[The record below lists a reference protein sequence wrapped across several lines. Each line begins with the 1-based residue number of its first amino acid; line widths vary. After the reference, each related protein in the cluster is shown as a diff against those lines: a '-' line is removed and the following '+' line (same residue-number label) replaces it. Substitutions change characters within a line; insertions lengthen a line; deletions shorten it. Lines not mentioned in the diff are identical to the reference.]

1 MIRRAARRGLAT
13 LALTGLCAALPA
25 RAEDP
30 APAPRFPAS
39 GNFDLSLQVGSR
51 QRTYLVHLPPGFA
64 EREKLPALLAFHGGG
79 GSAQGFQ
86 KYAGLDAV
94 ADREGFV
101 VVYPDGSGRLGR
113 RLLTW
118 NAGGCCGPAREDR
131 VDDVGYALRVLAD
144 LSRDLPL
151 DRTRVYAT
159 GHSNGAMMAY
169 RLAAEA
175 ADRIAA
181 IAPVAGAMQVA
192 SFQPSRPVPVLHI
205 HSVDDPRALY
215 AGGLGP
221 AFPFTKLRVEHNPV
235 ETELARWIKLDGCAA
250 DPQLEEERL
259 ATGDGVKGGQ
269 TARLLDYA
277 PCSSG
282 ADVRLW
288 KLTGAGHG
296 WPGAPPVLGEKL
308 MGPEARV
315 ISAAEEIWRFVKD
328 FSRPDAPPLR

>member
-1 MIRRAARRGLAT
+1 M
-13 LALTGLCAALPA
+13 LALAGLCAALPA
-25 RAEDP
+25 SAQDP
-30 APAPRFPAS
+30 PPRFAAP
-39 GNFDLSLQVGSR
+39 GDFDLEVQFGSR
-51 QRTYLVHLPPGFA
+51 SRSFLVHLPPGFA
-64 EREKLPALLAFHGGG
+64 ERGPLPVLLAFHGGG

-94 ADREGFV
+94 ADREGFA

-118 NAGGCCGPAREDR
+118 NAGGCCGRASKDR
-131 VDDVGYALRVLAD
+131 IDDVGFALRVLGD
-144 LSRDLPL
+144 LSRDLSL
-151 DRTRVYAT
+151 DQTRIYAT

-181 IAPVAGAMQVA
+181 IAPVAGAMQLETLA
-192 SFQPSRPVPVLHI
+192 PSRPMPVLHV

-215 AGGLGP
+215 GGGLGP
-221 AFPFTKLRVEHNPV
+221 PFPFTWARVEHNAV
-235 ETELARWIKLDGCAA
+235 ER
-250 DPQLEEERL
+250 QLERWAVLDECAREPHSIEQRSVPAGRPDAGHT
-259 ATGDGVKGGQ
+259 AT
-269 TARLLDYA
+269 LLDYG
-277 PCSSG
+277 PCRTG

-296 WPGAPPVLGEKL
+296 WPGAPSVLSERL
-308 MGPEARV
+308 IGPQTRV
-315 ISAAEEIWRFVKD
+315 IDAAEEIWRFVRL

>member
-1 MIRRAARRGLAT
+1 LSPRAARRGLAA
-13 LALTGLCAALPA
+13 LALAGLCAALLPA
-25 RAEDP
+25 RAEE
-30 APAPRFPAS
+30 PAPRFAAP
-39 GNFDLSLQVGSR
+39 GDFDLALQVGSR
-51 QRTYLVHLPPGFA
+51 SRSYRVHLPPGFSQH
-64 EREKLPALLAFHGGG
+64 ERLPVLLAFHGGG

-94 ADREGFV
+94 SDREVFV
-101 VVYPDGSGRLGR
+101 VVYPDGTGRLGR

-118 NAGGCCGPAREDR
+118 NAGGCCGVAREDR
-131 VDDVGYALRVLAD
+131 VDDVGFALRVLAD
-144 LSRDLPL
+144 LARDLPL

-169 RLAAEA
+169 RLGAEQ

-181 IAPVAGAMQVA
+181 IAPVAGAMHLA

-205 HSVDDPRALY
+205 HSLDDPRALY

-221 AFPFTKLRVEHNPV
+221 AFPFTRARVQHNPV
-235 ETELARWIKLDGCAA
+235 ERELARWLELDGCAA
-250 DPQLEEERL
+250 EPQPVEERL
-259 ATGDGVKGGQ
+259 AIGEGGKASQ
-269 TARLLDYA
+269 TAELLDYA

-288 KLTGAGHG
+288 RLTGAGHG

-315 ISAAEEIWRFVKD
+315 ISAAEEIWRFVKN

>member
-1 MIRRAARRGLAT
+1 LIRRAWLRRL
-13 LALTGLCAALPA
+13 AALAVLWASTPA
-25 RAEDP
+25 LAADS
-30 APAPRFPAS
+30 APRFPAP
-39 GNFDLSLQVGSR
+39 GDFDLEIQVGSR
-51 QRTYLVHLPPGFA
+51 TRTYLVHLPPRFS
-64 EREKLPALLAFHGGG
+64 ERGALPILLAFHGGG

-94 ADREGFV
+94 ADLEGFA

-118 NAGGCCGPAREDR
+118 NAGGCCGSAREDR
-131 VDDVGYALRVLAD
+131 VDDVGFALRLLGD

-151 DRTRVYAT
+151 DRTRIYAT

-169 RLAAEA
+169 RLGAEA

-192 SFQPSRPVPVLHI
+192 SLSPAKPLPVLHV

-221 AFPFTKLRVEHNPV
+221 PFPLTSVRVEHKAV
-235 ETELARWIKLDGCAA
+235 ER
-250 DPQLEEERL
+250 QLERWAVVADCKTEPRVIEERSAPAGRADAGHT
-259 ATGDGVKGGQ
+259 AT
-269 TARLLDYA
+269 LLDYG
-277 PCSSG
+277 PCTSG

-296 WPGAPPVLGEKL
+296 WPGAPPVLGERL
-308 MGPEARV
+308 MGRETRV
-315 ISAAEEIWRFVKD
+315 IDAATEIWRFVRG

>member
-1 MIRRAARRGLAT
+1 MSRVRLGRCGAL
-13 LALTGLCAALPA
+13 LALVAACGG
-25 RAEDP
+25 
-30 APAPRFPAS
+30 APAGAGEGHRFS
-39 GNFDLSLQVGSR
+39 GPGNYDLSLQAGSKT
-51 QRTYLVHLPPGFA
+51 RTFLVHLPPGFS
-64 EREKLPALLAFHGGG
+64 ERGPLPVMLAFHGGG

-86 KYAGLDAV
+86 KYAGLDAI

-101 VVYPDGSGRLGR
+101 VVYPDGSGRVGR
-113 RLLTW
+113 RLLSW
-118 NAGGCCGPAREDR
+118 NAGGCCGYAREAR
-131 VDDVGYALRVLAD
+131 ADDVGFALRILAD
-144 LSRDLPL
+144 LARELPL

-159 GHSNGAMMAY
+159 GHSNGAMLAY

-192 SFQPSRPVPVLHI
+192 SFAPSKPVPVLHV

-221 AFPFTKLRVEHNPV
+221 PFPFTSARVEHRAV
-235 ETELARWIKLDGCAA
+235 EAELARWAALAGCASK
-250 DPQLEEERL
+250 PSVVEERRVPAGRPDAGHT
-259 ATGDGVKGGQ
+259 AT
-269 TARLLDYA
+269 LLDYG
-277 PCSSG
+277 PCTTG

-296 WPGAPPVLGEKL
+296 WPGAPPVLPERL
-308 MGPEARV
+308 MGPETHV
-315 ISAAEEIWRFVKD
+315 IDAAEEVWRFVRG

>member
-1 MIRRAARRGLAT
+1 MSRLAARRGLAA
-13 LALTGLCAALPA
+13 LALAGLCAALPA
-25 RAEDP
+25 RAEEP
-30 APAPRFPAS
+30 APSPRFPAA
-39 GNFDLSLQVGSR
+39 GDFDLSLQVGSR
-51 QRTYLVHLPPGFA
+51 QRTYRVHLPPRFA
-64 EREKLPALLAFHGGG
+64 EKSALPVLLAFHGGG

-101 VVYPDGSGRLGR
+101 VVYPDGTGRLGR

-118 NAGGCCGPAREDR
+118 NAGGCCGAAREDR
-131 VDDVGYALRVLAD
+131 VDDVGFALRVLAD
-144 LSRDLPL
+144 LARDLAL

-159 GHSNGAMMAY
+159 GHSNGAMMSY
-169 RLAAEA
+169 RLAAEQ

-192 SFQPSRPVPVLHI
+192 SFQPSRAMPVLHI

-221 AFPFTKLRVEHNPV
+221 AFPFTRVRVQHNPV
-235 ETELARWIKLDGCAA
+235 EAELARWIEIDGCATA
-250 DPQLEEERL
+250 PQLEAERF
-259 ATGDGVKGGQ
+259 ATGDGVKGNQ
-269 TARLLDYA
+269 RAQLLDYA

-282 ADVRLW
+282 ADVQLW

-315 ISAAEEIWRFVKD
+315 ISAAEEVWTFLQRFT
-328 FSRPDAPPLR
+328 RPEAPPLR